1 MIENRLYF
9 VFYSQKICPHLPPN
23 RLVTRVQIFPNV
35 SLSSTGSPLS
45 YQSKVSAHV
54 AKAIADKP
62 QLVQISTA
70 YGNQKEGSAVL
81 PRNKYTAIRDEK
93 PKSKDEATRPEF
105 KVCKY
110 ATEAIIAE
118 GSEVGTMQKVC
129 VNPDCAVHHPKKAT
143 SGGAARD
150 AQWKAEQE
158 KRRKEEAIASAT
170 GARVLSAI
178 GAAVPVRLTKRDLL
192 FVAERLENLLDENRI
207 AILARQHG
215 IKKMKEADSIG
226 KLYAAF
232 LRRSDES
239 TLGRA
244 LVESVILLSASRGNA
259 SQVLKDAAAAYKVD
273 TNALAAKV
281 KQEFAA
287 KEKAKA
293 ARKDL
298 SQQPAKAVV
307 KTVKKVAA

>member
-1 MIENRLYF
+1 VIENRLYF

-170 GARVLSAI
+170 GARVRCRASRESARRKPDCYS
-178 GAAVPVRLTKRDLL
+178 GAATWHQEDEGSRL
-192 FVAERLENLLDENRI
+192 NR
-207 AILARQHG
+207 Q
-215 IKKMKEADSIG
+215 
-226 KLYAAF
+226 
-232 LRRSDES
+232 
-239 TLGRA
+239 
-244 LVESVILLSASRGNA
+244 VVCSVSPSFR
-259 SQVLKDAAAAYKVD
+259 
-273 TNALAAKV
+273 
-281 KQEFAA
+281 
-287 KEKAKA
+287 
-293 ARKDL
+293 
-298 SQQPAKAVV
+298 
-307 KTVKKVAA
+307 